1 MELIPL
7 AVGVLCFL
15 IGSIRLKKGK
25 GYKAWLV
32 FAILCFVV
40 TIVPGC
46 GCSTASPSPT
56 NFHNTQKGPVG

>member
-1 MELIPL
+1 M
-7 AVGVLCFL
+7 GVLCFL

-40 TIVPGC
+40 TIVLGGLRLLNGVTIPYQF
-46 GCSTASPSPT
+46 S
-56 NFHNTQKGPVG
+56 

>member
-40 TIVPGC
+40 TIVLGGLRLLNGDTIPYQF
-46 GCSTASPSPT
+46 S
-56 NFHNTQKGPVG
+56 

>member
-15 IGSIRLKKGK
+15 IGSIRLKRGK

-40 TIVPGC
+40 TIVLGGLRLLNGVTIPYQF
-46 GCSTASPSPT
+46 S
-56 NFHNTQKGPVG
+56 